1 MREFCVENEN
11 QNIVHVLH
19 ASVNGTGFLCCRI
32 LTAIQMNGEEQLWI
46 LHPSP
51 FVYLS
56 TNFGLIHFYSYNNC
70 FPASS
75 FLWLWTKRIKLCKYQ
90 AKNYKFRRCRGSNP
104 DRPRDRRKYLPL
116 YYNDLD
122 DTFQIQKILNNF
134 YFKMNPIYI
143 SVIFNLFPLAILL
156 QYPHVTAIAK
166 DLGSN
171 LKYKLKLFCE
181 LLKC

>member
-1 MREFCVENEN
+1 MSRVLIINGVREFCVENEN

-56 TNFGLIHFYSYNNC
+56 SNFGPIHYYSYNC

-75 FLWLWTKRIKLCKYQ
+75 F
-90 AKNYKFRRCRGSNP
+90 F
-104 DRPRDRRKYLPL
+104 
-116 YYNDLD
+116 
-122 DTFQIQKILNNF
+122 
-134 YFKMNPIYI
+134 
-143 SVIFNLFPLAILL
+143 
-156 QYPHVTAIAK
+156 
-166 DLGSN
+166 
-171 LKYKLKLFCE
+171 
-181 LLKC
+181 